1 MGSLNEFGW
10 LAKENVTSHQK
21 VTKICSEIP
30 AVLRTLVSPRS
41 SLGETSTPLRMTYR
55 FFIYLYVLEVALVVS
70 KLLW

>member
-41 SLGETSTPLRMTYR
+41 SLGETSTPLRMTYG
-55 FFIYLYVLEVALVVS
+55 FFYLFVCVRIRGG
-70 KLLW
+70 KLLL